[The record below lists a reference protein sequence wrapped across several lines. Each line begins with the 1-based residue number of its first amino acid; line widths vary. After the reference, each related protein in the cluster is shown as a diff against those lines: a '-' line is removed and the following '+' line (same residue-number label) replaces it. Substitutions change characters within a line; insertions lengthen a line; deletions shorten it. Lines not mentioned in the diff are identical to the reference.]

1 MSNWKKY
8 YRWGKIIFFIY
19 IGIGLAFYFLQDAIL
34 FHPVELAGNH
44 QYDFKQTHEDISV
57 PQDKTDTLNLIIF
70 SAQGQIK
77 KGAVLYFH
85 GNKKNIDW
93 YAKYIPQFTKNG
105 YEVIMIDYPG
115 FGKSKGA
122 LTEQKLYD
130 WALQSYKIA
139 RKRFSAD
146 SIIIYGK
153 SMGTGIATELAS
165 VRDCKALVLETP
177 YYDFPSVVSHY
188 MPIYPVRW
196 MLHYQ
201 IPTFEFMK
209 NVTAPITIF
218 HGTDDGVINY
228 SNSVKL
234 SEYLKKNDQLITLEG
249 GSHNNLFSYKKTTES
264 IDSILNN

>member
-1 MSNWKKY
+1 
-8 YRWGKIIFFIY
+8 
-19 IGIGLAFYFLQDAIL
+19 
-34 FHPVELAGNH
+34 
-44 QYDFKQTHEDISV
+44 
-57 PQDKTDTLNLIIF
+57 
-70 SAQGQIK
+70 
-77 KGAVLYFH
+77 
-85 GNKKNIDW
+85 
-93 YAKYIPQFTKNG
+93 
-105 YEVIMIDYPG
+105 
-115 FGKSKGA
+115 
-122 LTEQKLYD
+122 
-130 WALQSYKIA
+130 
-139 RKRFSAD
+139 
-146 SIIIYGK
+146 
-153 SMGTGIATELAS
+153 MGTGIATELAS